1 MQETIEFGGK
11 ILSADDLVARGSPTS
26 WPDVFSTD
34 VGELHLRWQFANEK
48 GPCRKLSADR
58 LLIPFA
64 HGAIPNGA
72 QLRLKVSHV
81 IR

>member
-1 MQETIEFGGK
+1 MQETIEFGGE

-34 VGELHLRWQFANEK
+34 VDGLQLRWQFANEK
-48 GPCRKLSADR
+48 GPCRKLGADR

-64 HGAIPNGA
+64 HGTISKGA
-72 QLRLKVSHV
+72 QLRLKVSRA